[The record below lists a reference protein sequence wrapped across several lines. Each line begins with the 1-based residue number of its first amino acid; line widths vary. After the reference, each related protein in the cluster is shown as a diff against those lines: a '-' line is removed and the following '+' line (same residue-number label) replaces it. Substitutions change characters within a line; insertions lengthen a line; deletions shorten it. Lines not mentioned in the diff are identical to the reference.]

1 MGLAAV
7 VVAGS
12 VTAAPGPRGTALCP
26 SAASTLAGVYHPS
39 RLRVMNPCKIGTG
52 VVAHM
57 IYEQDGDIHV
67 RVTVAD
73 KTLINAGNV
82 SGQNGDLILEE
93 EPRDVG
99 HLPLLRVGESITFG
113 AWNLDLDHAWLEIHP
128 IFALKVGLS
137 RWYRSG
143 PQFGGSPASARS
155 GTAQATCMTQLG
167 APCGHWAPRGTRLG
181 SGD

>member
-1 MGLAAV
+1 
-7 VVAGS
+7 
-12 VTAAPGPRGTALCP
+12 
-26 SAASTLAGVYHPS
+26 
-39 RLRVMNPCKIGTG
+39 MNPCKIGTG